1 MSKPKKPMTEAQIK
15 RLKEELRV
23 ESVKRALGRPAKIS
37 LPRFSWDRDK
47 DGGVQEQEA
56 NG

>member
-23 ESVKRALGRPAKIS
+23 ESVKRALGRPTKVS

>member
-1 MSKPKKPMTEAQIK
+1 MTKSKKPMTEAQIK
-15 RLKEELRV
+15 QLKEAMRV
-23 ESVKRALGRPAKIS
+23 ESVKRALGRPTKVS

-47 DGGVQEQEA
+47 DGRVQEQEA